1 MKADLKKVEALKEML
16 KVEWSKSDPE
26 TLSAHA
32 VDGLTPKAVAFPES
46 LEQVSQVVK
55 MAQKE
60 KWAVLPWG
68 SGSKIGAGNPP
79 SRLDLIISTTR
90 LNQII
95 DMDTANLTVTAQA
108 GVKFRDLQTSLA
120 GEENRC
126 YLPYEAL
133 TTVSD
138 EAVCSERDHM
148 GCFIPMMPPFSHSAT
163 LGGIIAANSSGP
175 VRLLYGLPR
184 DMVLGIRYVGGDGE
198 IVGLGGKTVKNVSGY
213 DMCKLMIGSRGSL
226 GILGE
231 MTLRLLPLPERF
243 GTFLSGFSSLDEA
256 SRFVDRIFETKLL
269 PSAVELMNGRGNGL
283 LVDEGALPL
292 EHRGYVVA
300 VGLEGFEEAVERMG
314 KEMEEMAS
322 KSGAQNIAH
331 LADDAHRVFWDAYS
345 NLVPKLSAQ
354 YEEMV
359 SMKLNYPISKYL
371 DVIQSVETLCGEQE
385 LAHVLQ
391 THTGSGVTMVHFL
404 LEPEDDKGADGIVS
418 VAEKLLEQCQSIGGN
433 LVVEKA
439 SARMK
444 GGLPVWGTPPQ
455 DFAIMKRIKEQM
467 DPSGLFSPGRFVGGI

>member
-1 MKADLKKVEALKEML
+1 ML
-16 KVEWSKSDPE
+16 KVEWIKSDAE
-26 TLSAHA
+26 TLSAYA
-32 VDGLTPKAVAFPES
+32 LDGLAPKAVAFPES

-55 MAQKE
+55 RAQRE

-79 SRLDLIISTTR
+79 SRLDLVISTTR
-90 LNQII
+90 LDKII

-108 GVKFRDLQTSLA
+108 GVKFRDLQNSLA

-126 YLPYEAL
+126 YLPYEGP

-184 DMVLGIRYVGGDGE
+184 DMVLGVRYVAADGE
-198 IVGLGGKTVKNVSGY
+198 VVGLGGKTVKNVSGY

-231 MTLRLLPLPERF
+231 LTLRLHPLPERF
-243 GTFLSGFSSLDEA
+243 GTFLSGFSRLDEA
-256 SRFVDRIFETKLL
+256 SKFVDQIFETKLL
-269 PSAVELMNGRGNGL
+269 PSAVELMNGWGNGL
-283 LVDEGALPL
+283 LVGEGDLQL
-292 EHRGYVVA
+292 GHRGYVVA

-314 KEMEEMAS
+314 KEMEQMAA
-322 KSGAQNIAH
+322 KSGAQDNVH
-331 LADDAHRVFWDAYS
+331 LPDDAHPIFWDAYT
-345 NLVPKLSAQ
+345 NLAPKLSAQ
-354 YEEMV
+354 YPEMV

-371 DVIQSVETLCGEQE
+371 DVIQCVEALCGEQE

-391 THTGSGVTMVHFL
+391 TRAGSGVTRVHFL
-404 LEPEDDKGADGIVS
+404 LKRGDERGADGIVF
-418 VAEKLLEQCQSIGGN
+418 VAEKLLEKCQGISGN

-439 SARMK
+439 STRMK
-444 GGLPVWGTPPQ
+444 ERLPVWGTPPQ
-455 DFAIMKRIKEQM
+455 DFVVMKRIKEQM

>member
-1 MKADLKKVEALKEML
+1 ML
-16 KVEWSKSDPE
+16 KVEWIRSDPK
-26 TLSAHA
+26 TLSAHT
-32 VDGLTPKAVAFPES
+32 VDGLAPKAVAFPES
-46 LEQVSQVVK
+46 LERVSKVVK

-68 SGSKIGAGNPP
+68 GGSKIGAGNPP
-79 SRLDLIISTTR
+79 SLMDLVISTNR
-90 LNQII
+90 LNKII

-108 GVKFRDLQTSLA
+108 GVKLRDLQTSLA

-126 YLPYEAL
+126 YLPYEGP

-138 EAVCSERDHM
+138 EAVCSDRDHM

-163 LGGIIAANSSGP
+163 LGGIVAANSSGP

-184 DMVLGIRYVGGDGE
+184 DMVLGVRYVAANGE

-243 GTFLSGFSSLDEA
+243 GTCLSGFSSLDRA
-256 SRFVDRIFETKLL
+256 SRFVDQIFETKLL

-283 LVDEGALPL
+283 LVEEGALDMDN
-292 EHRGYVVA
+292 RGYVVA

-314 KEMEEMAS
+314 KEIEEMAS
-322 KSGAQNIAH
+322 ASGAQNNLH
-331 LADDAHRVFWDAYS
+331 LPDNPHLIFWDAYS
-345 NLVPKLSAQ
+345 NLVPKLSVQ
-354 YEEMV
+354 YPDMV
-359 SMKLNYPISKYL
+359 SVKLNYPISRYL
-371 DVIQSVETLCGEQE
+371 DVIQWVESLCGEHD
-385 LAHVLQ
+385 LAHALQ
-391 THTGSGVTMVHFL
+391 AHTGSGVTRVHFL
-404 LEPEDDKGADGIVS
+404 LETEDEKSEDGIVS
-418 VAEKLLEQCQSIGGN
+418 VGEKLLEKCQGISGN

-439 SARMK
+439 STRMK
-444 GGLPVWGTPPQ
+444 ERLPVWGTPPQ
-455 DFAIMKRIKEQM
+455 DFVIMKRIKEQM

>member
-1 MKADLKKVEALKEML
+1 MEARKDTL
-16 KVEWSKSDPE
+16 KVEWIKGDPE
-26 TLSAHA
+26 TLSAHS
-32 VDGLTPKAVAFPES
+32 VDDLTPKAVAFPES

-68 SGSKIGAGNPP
+68 SGSKIGVGNPP
-79 SRLDLIISTTR
+79 SHIDLVISTNR
-90 LNQII
+90 LNKII

-126 YLPYEAL
+126 YLPYESP

-138 EAVCSERDHM
+138 EPVCSDRDHM

-184 DMVLGIRYVGGDGE
+184 DMVLGVRYVAADGE

-243 GTFLSGFSSLDEA
+243 GTCLSGFSSLDEA
-256 SRFVDRIFETKLL
+256 SRFVDQIFETRLL
-269 PSAVELMNGRGNGL
+269 PSAVELLNGL
-283 LVDEGALPL
+283 LVDEGAL
-292 EHRGYVVA
+292 EMDSGSYVVA
-300 VGLEGFEEAVERMG
+300 VGLEGFGEAVERMG
-314 KEMEEMAS
+314 KEIEEMAS
-322 KSGAQNIAH
+322 ASGAQNNVH
-331 LADDAHRVFWDAYS
+331 LPDDPHRIFWDAYS
-345 NLVPKLSAQ
+345 NIVPKLSVQ
-354 YEEMV
+354 YPDMV
-359 SMKLNYPISKYL
+359 SMKLNYPISRYL
-371 DVIQSVETLCGEQE
+371 SVIQWVESLCEEQE
-385 LAHVLQ
+385 LAYALQ
-391 THTGSGVTMVHFL
+391 VRTGTGITMVHFL
-404 LEPEDDKGADGIVS
+404 LEPGDEKSADRVVS
-418 VAEKLLEQCQSIGGN
+418 VAEKLLEKCQSIGGN

-444 GGLPVWGTPPQ
+444 ERLPVWGTPPQ
-455 DFAIMKRIKEQM
+455 DFLIMKRIKEQM
-467 DPSGLFSPGRFVGGI
+467 DPFGLFSPGRFVGGI

>member
-1 MKADLKKVEALKEML
+1 VKADWKKVESFKDMFKA
-16 KVEWSKSDPE
+16 EWIKSDPE

-32 VDGLTPKAVAFPES
+32 VDGLAPKAVAFPES

-68 SGSKIGAGNPP
+68 SGSKMGVGNPP
-79 SRLDLIISTTR
+79 SRLDLVISTIR
-90 LNQII
+90 LNKII

-126 YLPYEAL
+126 YLPYEGP
-133 TTVSD
+133 TTVAD
-138 EAVCSERDHM
+138 EAVCSDRDHM

-184 DMVLGIRYVGGDGE
+184 DMLLGVRYVAADGE
-198 IVGLGGKTVKNVSGY
+198 IIGLGGKTVKNVSGY

-243 GTFLSGFSSLDEA
+243 GTLLSGFSGLDEA
-256 SRFVDRIFETKLL
+256 SRFVNQIFETKLL
-269 PSAVELMNGRGNGL
+269 PSALELMNGGSYGL
-283 LVDEGALPL
+283 FVEKGGL
-292 EHRGYVVA
+292 EMDNWAYVVA
-300 VGLEGFEEAVERMG
+300 VGMEGFEEAVERMG

-322 KSGAQNIAH
+322 ASGAQNNVF
-331 LADDAHRVFWDAYS
+331 LPDEPHRILWDAYS
-345 NLVPKLSAQ
+345 NLVPKLSAK
-354 YEEMV
+354 YPEMV
-359 SMKLNYPISKYL
+359 SMKLNYPISHYL
-371 DVIQSVETLCGEQE
+371 DVIHWVESLCGEQE
-385 LAHVLQ
+385 LAYALQ
-391 THTGSGVTMVHFL
+391 AHTGSGVTMVHCL
-404 LEPEDDKGADGIVS
+404 LDPGDEKGADGVVS
-418 VAEKLLEQCQSIGGN
+418 VAEKLLEKCQGISGN

-439 SARMK
+439 SAQMK
-444 GGLPVWGTPPQ
+444 ERLPVWGTPPQ
-455 DFAIMKRIKEQM
+455 DFVIMKRIKEQM

>member
-1 MKADLKKVEALKEML
+1 MEELKDML
-16 KVEWSKSDPE
+16 KAEWIKSDPE

-32 VDGLTPKAVAFPES
+32 VDGLAPKAVAFPES

-55 MAQKE
+55 RAQKE

-68 SGSKIGAGNPP
+68 SGSKIGVGNSP
-79 SRLDLIISTTR
+79 SRLDLVISTSR
-90 LNQII
+90 LNKII
-95 DMDTANLTVTAQA
+95 DMDTANLTVSAQA
-108 GVKFRDLQTSLA
+108 GVRFRDLQTSLA

-126 YLPYEAL
+126 YLPHESPS
-133 TTVSD
+133 TVSD
-138 EAVCSERDHM
+138 EAVCSDRDYM

-184 DMVLGIRYVGGDGE
+184 DMVLGVRYVAADGE

-213 DMCKLMIGSRGSL
+213 DMCKLMIGSRGTL

-243 GTFLSGFSSLDEA
+243 GTWLSGFFGLDEA
-256 SRFVDRIFETKLL
+256 SRFVDQIFETKLL

-283 LVDEGALPL
+283 LAEEGALAL
-292 EHRGYVVA
+292 DNQGYVVA

-314 KEMEEMAS
+314 KEIEEMAS
-322 KSGAQNIAH
+322 ASGAQNNVH
-331 LADDAHRVFWDAYS
+331 LPDDPHRIFWDAYS

-354 YEEMV
+354 YPETV
-359 SMKLNYPISKYL
+359 SMKLNYPISGYL
-371 DVIQSVETLCGEQE
+371 DVIQMVESLCGEQE
-385 LAHVLQ
+385 LRHVLQ

-404 LEPEDDKGADGIVS
+404 LEPGDEKSADGVIS
-418 VAEKLLEQCQSIGGN
+418 VAEKLLEKCQSISGN
-433 LVVEKA
+433 LVVERA

-444 GGLPVWGTPPQ
+444 ERLPVWGKPPQ
-455 DFAIMKRIKEQM
+455 DLVIMKRIKEQM
-467 DPSGLFSPGRFVGGI
+467 DPSGLFSPGRFMGGI

>member
-1 MKADLKKVEALKEML
+1 MKADLKKVEALKDML
-16 KVEWSKSDPE
+16 KVAWIKSDPE
-26 TLSAHA
+26 ILSTHA
-32 VDGLTPKAVAFPES
+32 IDGLSPKVVAFPEN
-46 LEQVSQVVK
+46 LEQVSQTVK
-55 MAQKE
+55 VAQRE
-60 KWAVLPWG
+60 KWVVMPWG
-68 SGSKIGAGNPP
+68 SGSKVGAGNPP
-79 SRLDLIISTTR
+79 SRLDLIISTIR
-90 LNQII
+90 LNKVI

-126 YLPYEAL
+126 YVPYEGP

-163 LGGIIAANSSGP
+163 LGGIISANSSGP

-184 DMVLGIRYVGGDGE
+184 DMVLGVRYVGADGE

-243 GTFLSGFSSLDEA
+243 GTFLSGFFSLDEA

-269 PSAVELMNGRGNGL
+269 PSAVELMNGQGTGL
-283 LVDEGALPL
+283 MVEGGALPL
-292 EHRGYVVA
+292 GHQGYVVA
-300 VGLEGFEEAVERMG
+300 VGLEGFEEAVKRMG

-322 KSGAQNIAH
+322 KSGAQNIVQ
-331 LADDAHRVFWDAYS
+331 LPDDTHRIFWDAYI
-345 NLVPKLSAQ
+345 NIVAKLSAQ

-359 SMKLNYPISKYL
+359 SIKLNYPISQYL
-371 DVIQSVETLCGEQE
+371 DVIQCVETLCGEQE
-385 LAHVLQ
+385 LRHVLQ
-391 THTGSGVTMVHFL
+391 THTGNGVTMVHFL
-404 LEPEDDKGADGIVS
+404 LEPGDEIGADGIVS
-418 VAEKLLEQCQSIGGN
+418 VAEKLLEQCQSISGN

-444 GGLPVWGTPPQ
+444 GRLPVWGTPPQ
-455 DFAIMKRIKEQM
+455 DFVIMKRIKEQM
-467 DPSGLFSPGRFVGGI
+467 DPSCLFSPGRFVGGI

>member
-1 MKADLKKVEALKEML
+1 MDWKEMEARKDTL
-16 KVEWSKSDPE
+16 KVEWIKGDPE
-26 TLSAHA
+26 TLSAHS
-32 VDGLTPKAVAFPES
+32 VDDLTPKAVAFPES

-68 SGSKIGAGNPP
+68 SGSKIGVGNPP
-79 SRLDLIISTTR
+79 SHIDLVISTNR
-90 LNQII
+90 LNKII

-126 YLPYEAL
+126 YLPYESP

-138 EAVCSERDHM
+138 EPVCSDRDHM

-184 DMVLGIRYVGGDGE
+184 DMVLGVRYVAADGE

-243 GTFLSGFSSLDEA
+243 GTCLSGF
-256 SRFVDRIFETKLL
+256 
-269 PSAVELMNGRGNGL
+269 
-283 LVDEGALPL
+283 
-292 EHRGYVVA
+292 
-300 VGLEGFEEAVERMG
+300 
-314 KEMEEMAS
+314 
-322 KSGAQNIAH
+322 
-331 LADDAHRVFWDAYS
+331 
-345 NLVPKLSAQ
+345 
-354 YEEMV
+354 
-359 SMKLNYPISKYL
+359 
-371 DVIQSVETLCGEQE
+371 
-385 LAHVLQ
+385 
-391 THTGSGVTMVHFL
+391 
-404 LEPEDDKGADGIVS
+404 
-418 VAEKLLEQCQSIGGN
+418 
-433 LVVEKA
+433 
-439 SARMK
+439 
-444 GGLPVWGTPPQ
+444 
-455 DFAIMKRIKEQM
+455 
-467 DPSGLFSPGRFVGGI
+467 